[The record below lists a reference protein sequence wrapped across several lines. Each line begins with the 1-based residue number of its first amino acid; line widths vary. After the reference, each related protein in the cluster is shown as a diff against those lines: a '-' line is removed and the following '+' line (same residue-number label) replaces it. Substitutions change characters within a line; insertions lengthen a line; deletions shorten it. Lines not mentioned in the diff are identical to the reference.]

1 MIFEA
6 LAFLFTPKQLEAPAA
21 VPIPV
26 VEKEWKCPDCTPNEQ
41 YVLAELQEHTRISDR
56 KALAT
61 IMGNIQQESKF
72 IPNICEKSF
81 LRGLPSRWLWS
92 YSVDLSRSL

>member
-56 KALAT
+56 KDLAT

-72 IPNICEKSF
+72 IPNICEGGDLEF
-81 LRGLPSRWLWS
+81 LTGIAIAVVMVLFSGPQ
-92 YSVDLSRSL
+92 